1 MLKAG
6 SVVTAVLGTNEDG
19 VQRVTFGR
27 LAANEIYR
35 VSGIVN
41 GNDGKP
47 AKVRLVGEQ
56 SYWPADL
63 FVEMSE
69 EEVEMIREKV
79 AEAQSVGAV
88 MSPKLVRALEVAQV

>member
-1 MLKAG
+1 MLKPG
-6 SVVTAVLGTNEDG
+6 SVVTAVLGTNEEG
-19 VQRVTFGR
+19 KQRVSFGK

-41 GNDGKP
+41 GNDGQP
-47 AKVRLVGEQ
+47 VKVRLAGEQ
-56 SYWPADL
+56 SYWPASL

-69 EEVEMIREKV
+69 EEVELIREKM

-88 MSPKLVRALEVAQV
+88 MSPKLTRALETA